1 MLSAPVLV
9 IPEVDPQAGSG
20 ALAVE
25 GSAEEVPPDVPGS
38 TTQQQSVP
46 TTRTPDPE
54 ATNSKPIPEV
64 VPTVKRPREEG
75 EDADIQNKK
84 KKRRKKSGQRS
95 K

>member
-9 IPEVDPQAGSG
+9 IPEVDPQP
-20 ALAVE
+20 
-25 GSAEEVPPDVPGS
+25 GSASLAAEGPPEEVPPDAPGS
-38 TTQQQSVP
+38 TTQQHIVS
-46 TTRTPDPE
+46 TTRAPDPQ
-54 ATNSKPIPEV
+54 ATNAQPIPEV

-84 KKRRKKSGQRS
+84 KKRRKKSGQQS